1 MLRNEIN
8 SQVQMSYFFRLS
20 SVKSKPSLL
29 FLFYLNWFY
38 GNRQQ
43 AGAWN
48 AFAGAVEVNDFAQGA
63 L

>member
-1 MLRNEIN
+1 MIRNEIN
-8 SQVQMSYFFRLS
+8 SQVQMSSFCRLS
-20 SVKSKPSLL
+20 SVKSEPS
-29 FLFYLNWFY
+29 LFYLNWFY